1 MRRSNGHAEQQ
12 SSQER
17 HPHIDRITTACAAP
31 GPQPAGRAAGSR
43 QCFNASSVNSF
54 NAISD
59 NAVIVTV
66 GVNRY
71 YQLDIVGTCPD
82 IDWLLRVALRS
93 TSGSSFVCEGLDAEF
108 LVPSPSGLQRC
119 PVVGV
124 HPISP
129 EAAKAAMAR
138 HP

>member
-1 MRRSNGHAEQQ
+1 MPNNLPAGTVILVSAALLAA
-12 SSQER
+12 
-17 HPHIDRITTACAAP
+17 ACAAVA
-31 GPQPAGRAAGSR
+31 PQAPAAGAANAR
-43 QCFNASSVNSF
+43 QCFNARSVNNF
-54 NAISD
+54 HAISD
-59 NAVIVTV
+59 NAVIITV
-66 GVNRY
+66 GTNRY
-71 YQLDIVGTCPD
+71 YQLDIVGVCPE
-82 IDWLLRVALRS
+82 IDWSQSVALRS

-129 EAAKAAMAR
+129 EAAKAAIKR